1 MILTLDDAQSLGD
14 ELTEKSI
21 DNPPIATKIDYSP
34 PNNNNKDKRGGVA
47 RGNAKQTALPITMR
61 SANNPINISSK
72 L

>member
-34 PNNNNKDKRGGVA
+34 PNNNKNKRGGRA
-47 RGNAKQTALPITMR
+47 HGNAK
-61 SANNPINISSK
+61 
-72 L
+72 